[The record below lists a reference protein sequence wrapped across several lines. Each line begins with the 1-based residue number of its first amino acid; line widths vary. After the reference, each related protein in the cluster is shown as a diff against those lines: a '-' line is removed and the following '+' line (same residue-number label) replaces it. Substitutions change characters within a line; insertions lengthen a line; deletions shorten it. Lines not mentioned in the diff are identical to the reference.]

1 MTKTLSC
8 LLFSLVAAMSHAQTP
23 APPPGSRSVVAIWP
37 EGVPGTPANV
47 AAEVEEEPNRLT
59 NISVPTLTI
68 YTPPAE
74 ARNGTAVIVCPGG
87 GYRRLAIDKE
97 GADIAAWLN
106 GTGIT
111 VFVLKYRVPQFGHP
125 APLQDVLRAIRLVR
139 RDAAKW
145 GVDPAKIGVLGFSA
159 GGHLAGSA
167 ATLYEDAA
175 GRTGAQI
182 DSVSARPDFQVLVYP
197 VITLSG
203 PYAHN
208 GSRDYLLG
216 KTPAPALV
224 ESLSLQNRVTAATPP
239 AFLVHGGND
248 ASVPVENSVMYY
260 LALRKAGIAAELHA
274 YQHGPHGVGIL
285 PGNGPI
291 SDWPRRCEEWLRA
304 RGLIK

>member
-1 MTKTLSC
+1 MIKSLSC
-8 LLFSLVAAMSHAQTP
+8 ILLLSVVAMTYAQTP
-23 APPPGSRSVVAIWP
+23 AALPGSQSVITIWP
-37 EGVPGTPANV
+37 EGVPNTRANL
-47 AAEVEEEPNRLT
+47 AAEIDDEPNRPT
-59 NISVPTLTI
+59 NISVPTMTVFA
-68 YTPPAE
+68 PPAE
-74 ARNGTAVIVCPGG
+74 AQNGTAVVVCPGG

-97 GADIAAWLN
+97 GADIAAWLK
-106 GTGIT
+106 GSGVT

-125 APLQDVLRAIRLVR
+125 APLQDVLRAVRLVR
-139 RDAAKW
+139 RDARTW
-145 GVDPAKIGVLGFSA
+145 GLDPAKIGVLGFSA

-167 ATLYEDAA
+167 ATLYDDPA
-175 GRTGAQI
+175 GRTGAEI
-182 DSVSARPDFQVLVYP
+182 DSVSARPDFHVLVYP

-208 GSRDYLLG
+208 GSREYLLG

-260 LALRKAGIAAELHA
+260 LALRRAGVAAELHA
-274 YQHGPHGVGIL
+274 YQNGAHGVGIL

-291 SDWPRRCEEWLRA
+291 SDWPRRCEEWMRA
-304 RGLIK
+304 RGLIR